1 MKSVVHCFI
10 RGTQLIPLL
19 ALLALVGSTA
29 ACRFQREKK
38 SSDPRSRYHR
48 RLVFFGLQLQPK
60 RVQTQFVKWPVITAE
75 VMIRQQVG
83 GGRRS
88 VRPKLK
94 MDGTPPP
101 PPLRR
106 PKDTWSVEN
115 ESLAEYSLLPLVQMH
130 KNESAREWNLN
141 SEGST
146 LPSRGE
152 IKVETAL

>member
-1 MKSVVHCFI
+1 MFI
-10 RGTQLIPLL
+10 VQENEISCPLSYPWDAVNPTVSFVSISWLDCGLLISE
-19 ALLALVGSTA
+19 GK
-29 ACRFQREKK
+29 KK

-94 MDGTPPP
+94 MDETPPP

-106 PKDTWSVEN
+106 PKDTWPWKMKVWLSFPSFLWSKCTKTSQP
-115 ESLAEYSLLPLVQMH
+115 ES
-130 KNESAREWNLN
+130 
-141 SEGST
+141 
-146 LPSRGE
+146 
-152 IKVETAL
+152 ET